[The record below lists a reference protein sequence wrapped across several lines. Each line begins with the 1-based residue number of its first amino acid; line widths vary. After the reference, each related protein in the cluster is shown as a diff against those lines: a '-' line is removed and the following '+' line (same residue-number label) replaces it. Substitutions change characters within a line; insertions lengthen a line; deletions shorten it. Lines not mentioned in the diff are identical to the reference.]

1 MRIMRLK
8 RRMTDD
14 LDFHHDGNVQLSSM
28 IIHAMKM
35 LSLVMA
41 VITLATLISMLF
53 RSLGYH
59 EANYIM
65 TYNLGVVLVAY
76 LTHGYVYGIIASL
89 FSMLTFNYFFTEPY
103 YTLVAYSPEYPVTFV
118 IMLTVALIAST
129 LTARVK
135 RESQRAETR
144 EKRIRILYQ
153 LEKNLL
159 AVNSKP
165 QLLMV
170 AAKDINSLFQASVMI
185 CAADMEGQLTMRH
198 VIGTDIFQTQMEKTA
213 ILETFQSGMASGS
226 GKELFSACSGYYLPV
241 AGSSGTLGV
250 IGIAFPNGYK
260 LSDSQKMFLDT
271 ISAQIALALERERLY
286 EKQQQAKME
295 IERERLRGDLLRSV
309 SHDLRTPLTSIMG
322 SVSTMLENYEALDD
336 SIRKDFLIDVY
347 GEAEWL
353 SSLVENILSLTRLES
368 GKLKLKKEKEAV
380 EEIVAEAVSR
390 VSKRAAGHELVIDIP
405 DELFMIPMEGTL
417 IEQVLVN
424 LLDNAIKHTS
434 SGTVIRIYV
443 YKQNGQAVFEVSD
456 NGQGIAES
464 DLPFVFDQYFTRQ
477 PTAGE
482 RKGIGIGLSI
492 CRSIVLAHR
501 GTITAVNRPE
511 GGALFRFT
519 LPVEE

>member
-1 MRIMRLK
+1 MRKMRLK
-8 RRMTDD
+8 RYIAGD
-14 LDFHHDGNVQLSSM
+14 LDVQHSGSITPSAY
-28 IIHAMKM
+28 IIHVVKM
-35 LSLVMA
+35 LGLVIA

-53 RSLGYH
+53 RKLGYH

-65 TYNLGVVLVAY
+65 TYNLGVVLVSY
-76 LTHGYVYGIIASL
+76 LTQGYLYGVIASL
-89 FSMLTFNYFFTEPY
+89 ISMLTFNYFFTVPY
-103 YTLVAYSPEYPVTFV
+103 YSLMAYSPEYPVTFI

-129 LTARVK
+129 LTARAK

-170 AAKDINSLFQASVMI
+170 AAKDINGLFLASVMI
-185 CAADMEGQLTMRH
+185 CAADTDGQLTMRH
-198 VIGTDIFQTQMEKTA
+198 VIGTDDFQSEIEKAAIMETY
-213 ILETFQSGMASGS
+213 QSGMASGA
-226 GKELFSACSGYYLPV
+226 GKELFPTCSGYYLPIL
-241 AGSSGTLGV
+241 GSSGTLGV
-250 IGIAFPNGYK
+250 IGIAFPNGYQ

-286 EKQQQAKME
+286 EKQQQTKME
-295 IERERLRGDLLRSV
+295 MERERLRGDLLRSV

-336 SIRKDFLIDVY
+336 GVRKDFLNNVY
-347 GEAEWL
+347 IEAQWL

-368 GKLKLKKEKEAV
+368 SKLKLKKDKEAV

-390 VSKRAAGHELVIDIP
+390 VGKRAARHEIAIDIP
-405 DELFMIPMEGTL
+405 DELFMIPMDGTL

-424 LLDNAIKHTS
+424 LIDNAIKHTPQD
-434 SGTVIRIYV
+434 TLVHVLV
-443 YKQNGQAVFEVSD
+443 YKEGSQAVFEVSD
-456 NGQGIAES
+456 SGQGIPEN
-464 DLPFVFDQYFTRQ
+464 DLPYIFDRYFTRQ
-477 PTAGE
+477 PTVGE

-492 CRSIVLAHR
+492 CKSIVEAH
-501 GTITAVNRPE
+501 GGAISALNKPE

>member
-1 MRIMRLK
+1 MQKMRFQRYMA
-8 RRMTDD
+8 DD
-14 LDFHHDGNVQLSSM
+14 LDFKHDGHVKGSTAVF
-28 IIHAMKM
+28 HTVKM
-35 LSLVMA
+35 LGLVIA
-41 VITLATLISMLF
+41 VIALATLISILF
-53 RSLGYH
+53 RKLGYH

-76 LTHGYVYGIIASL
+76 LTQGYLYGVIASL
-89 FSMLTFNYFFTEPY
+89 LAMLTFNYFFTEPY
-103 YTLVAYSPEYPVTFV
+103 YTLMAYSPDYPVTFI
-118 IMLTVALIAST
+118 IMLAVALIAST
-129 LTARVK
+129 LTARIK

-144 EKRIRILYQ
+144 EKRIQILYQ

-170 AAKDINSLFQASVMI
+170 AAKDINSLFLASVMI
-185 CAADMEGQLTMRH
+185 CASDMDGQLTMRH
-198 VIGTDIFQTQMEKTA
+198 VIGTDIFQSEVEKAAT
-213 ILETFQSGMASGS
+213 LETFQSGMASGA
-226 GKELFSACSGYYLPV
+226 GKELFRACSGYYLPV
-241 AGSSGTLGV
+241 IGSSGTLGV

-260 LSDSQKMFLDT
+260 LSDSQKIFLDT

-286 EKQQQAKME
+286 EKQQHTKME
-295 IERERLRGDLLRSV
+295 VERERLRGDLLRSV

-336 SIRKDFLIDVY
+336 GVRKDFLGDVY
-347 GEAEWL
+347 AEAEWL

-368 GKLKLKKEKEAV
+368 GKLKLKKDREAV

-390 VSKRAAGHELVIDIP
+390 VGKRAAGHEIAIDIP
-405 DELFMIPMEGTL
+405 EELFMIPMDGTL

-424 LLDNAIKHTS
+424 LLDNAIKHTQQ
-434 SGTVIRIYV
+434 GTLIRVYV
-443 YKQNGQAVFEVSD
+443 YKEKDQAVFEVSD
-456 NGQGIAES
+456 SGQGIPQN
-464 DLPFVFDQYFTRQ
+464 DLPFIFDRYFTRQ

-492 CRSIVLAHR
+492 CKSIVTAHGGTMLAL
-501 GTITAVNRPE
+501 NRPE

-519 LPVEE
+519 LPVEV